1 MTDALDRE
9 ALKKFTLNVGGGR
22 ILTEESSVLLVKL
35 FLPLRDYL
43 SHAKTVDSIYD
54 RVKAHP
60 GCNSEIVQLATSVI
74 TLYRVVSKSQSSV
87 YQCVNALVEH
97 LIKSVIVQTLQPLE
111 RGVPNVDAR
120 ITSHAKIG
128 IRDIYVTLYT
138 NPSMLQMFQS
148 ELPPKSMVVFVSK
161 LSVEDPYYPIYASR
175 GRSLTKGQI
184 ESLLRLHTL
193 GYSHQTVVFE
203 ALCSVLEFVNQAL
216 RFADLVYYGQLMS
229 LFPNTCIN
237 TVPQKLGSPS
247 SVSDLRVKFET
258 GLLMTICR
266 RLTKIVNPQTKRIT
280 YQNLCDA
287 ILDNPE
293 FPILKQL
300 MFVTTENRP
309 PAVTGAARALQGS
322 VPTFNNPQSPGV
334 PAFANPQSR
343 PQVSAVKNP
352 QNLPKMGSFKMPPSR
367 PRVLSVKYPQSPHK
381 MGSLKMP
388 QSPPK
393 MASFKMPQSPP
404 RVSAFKNPQSPPK
417 IASFKMPQSPPKIA
431 SFKMPQS
438 PPKMGSFKMPQ
449 SPPHFASPQS
459 PPRLPS
465 PQTPPRI
472 ALPQTPPRIALP
484 QTPPRTTS
492 PQTPPRV
499 ASPRTP
505 PRIASPQTPPR
516 VASPRTPPRIASP
529 RTPPRIASPRTVLDM
544 GSQSD
549 MRVFPNGIPPKA
561 PYVRSPDYTR
571 ARQSSPTQQSNDSQG
586 PLPLGTPRAAG
597 WSQGRF
603 DSQELRDVIEY
614 LPQSD
619 ADADLKSETYEL
631 RDFDAI
637 LPGTP
642 AARDSLFWKNVPS
655 SARRYT
661 PLSPTSKA
669 SSPDLISLQRTPHAE
684 QSWPP
689 QITSYPTSRTGSPI
703 TLDDIDMHQY

>member
-43 SHAKTVDSIYD
+43 SHAKTVDTIYD

-60 GCNSEIVQLATSVI
+60 GCNSEIVQLTTSVI
-74 TLYRVVSKSQSSV
+74 TSYRVVSKSQSSV

-97 LIKSVIVQTLQPLE
+97 LIKSVIVQTLQPIE
-111 RGVPNVDAR
+111 RGVPNVDSR

-309 PAVTGAARALQGS
+309 PVPVSLCETQGTRVAAVTGAARDSTLRG
-322 VPTFNNPQSPGV
+322 VV

-367 PRVLSVKYPQSPHK
+367 PRVSSVKYPQSPPK
-381 MGSLKMP
+381 IGSFKMP
-388 QSPPK
+388 QSQPK
-393 MASFKMPQSPP
+393 IGSFKMPQSPP

-417 IASFKMPQSPPKIA
+417 
-431 SFKMPQS
+431 
-438 PPKMGSFKMPQ
+438 MGSFKMPQ
-449 SPPHFASPQS
+449 SPPRVSAVNNPQSPPRFTPSQSPPRFASPQS

-472 ALPQTPPRIALP
+472 ALPQTS
-484 QTPPRTTS
+484 PRTTS

-499 ASPRTP
+499 ALPRTPPRIASPQTP

-529 RTPPRIASPRTVLDM
+529 RTVLNM

-571 ARQSSPTQQSNDSQG
+571 ARQSSPTQPSNDSQG
-586 PLPLGTPRAAG
+586 P
-597 WSQGRF
+597 F
-603 DSQELRDVIEY
+603 DSQELRDIIEY

-669 SSPDLISLQRTPHAE
+669 SSPDPISLQRTPHAE

>member
-1 MTDALDRE
+1 MTHPNHLASPTTTLFAMTDALDRE

-43 SHAKTVDSIYD
+43 SHAKTVDTIYD

-60 GCNSEIVQLATSVI
+60 GCNSEIVQLTTSVI
-74 TLYRVVSKSQSSV
+74 TSYRVVSKSQSSV

-184 ESLLRLHTL
+184 ESLLKLHTL
-193 GYSHQTVVFE
+193 CYSHQSVVFE

-309 PAVTGAARALQGS
+309 PVPVSLCETQGTRVAAVTGAARDSTLRG
-322 VPTFNNPQSPGV
+322 VV

-343 PQVSAVKNP
+343 PQVSAGKNP

-367 PRVLSVKYPQSPHK
+367 PRVSSVKYPQSPPK
-381 MGSLKMP
+381 IGSFKMP
-388 QSPPK
+388 QSQPK
-393 MASFKMPQSPP
+393 IGSFKMPQSPP

-417 IASFKMPQSPPKIA
+417 
-431 SFKMPQS
+431 
-438 PPKMGSFKMPQ
+438 MGSFKMPQ
-449 SPPHFASPQS
+449 SPPRVSAVNNPQSPPRFTPSQSPPRFASPQS

-472 ALPQTPPRIALP
+472 ALPQTS
-484 QTPPRTTS
+484 PRTVS

-499 ASPRTP
+499 AL
-505 PRIASPQTPPR
+505 
-516 VASPRTPPRIASP
+516 P
-529 RTPPRIASPRTVLDM
+529 RTPPRIASPRTVLNM

-571 ARQSSPTQQSNDSQG
+571 ARQSSPTQPSNDSQG
-586 PLPLGTPRAAG
+586 P
-597 WSQGRF
+597 F
-603 DSQELRDVIEY
+603 DSQELRDIIEY

-669 SSPDLISLQRTPHAE
+669 SSPDPISLQRTPHAE

>member
-1 MTDALDRE
+1 MTHPNHLASPTTTPFAMTDALDPE

-22 ILTEESSVLLVKL
+22 ILTDESSVLLVKL

-43 SHAKTVDSIYD
+43 SHAKTVDTIYD

-60 GCNSEIVQLATSVI
+60 GCNSEIVELATSVI
-74 TLYRVVSKSQSSV
+74 TSNRLVSKSQSSV

-97 LIKSVIVQTLQPLE
+97 LIKSVIVQTLQPIE
-111 RGVPNVDAR
+111 PGVPNVDSR

-138 NPSMLQMFQS
+138 NPSMFQMFQS

-161 LSVEDPYYPIYASR
+161 LSVEDPYFPIYASR

-184 ESLLRLHTL
+184 ESLLKLHTL

-216 RFADLVYYGQLMS
+216 RFADPVYYGQLMS

-237 TVPQKLGSPS
+237 TVPQKRGSPS
-247 SVSDLRVKFET
+247 AVSDLRVRFET

-266 RLTKIVNPQTKRIT
+266 RLTKIANPQAHRIT

-309 PAVTGAARALQGS
+309 P
-322 VPTFNNPQSPGV
+322 VPTFNDPQRPPQIAAFKDPQSLP
-334 PAFANPQSR
+334 R
-343 PQVSAVKNP
+343 VSAVKNP
-352 QNLPKMGSFKMPPSR
+352 QSTPKMGN
-367 PRVLSVKYPQSPHK
+367 
-381 MGSLKMP
+381 
-388 QSPPK
+388 
-393 MASFKMPQSPP
+393 FKMPQSRP
-404 RVSAFKNPQSPPK
+404 RVPTVKT
-417 IASFKMPQSPPKIA
+417 
-431 SFKMPQS
+431 PQS

-449 SPPHFASPQS
+449 SPPRAPAFKNLQSPPKMGSFKMPQSPPKMGSFKNPQSPPKMGNFKMPQSPPRVLAFTAFKNPQS
-459 PPRLPS
+459 PPRLVS
-465 PQTPPRI
+465 PQ
-472 ALPQTPPRIALP
+472 
-484 QTPPRTTS
+484 
-492 PQTPPRV
+492 
-499 ASPRTP
+499 TP

-516 VASPRTPPRIASP
+516 IASPRTPPRLASPRTPPRLASPQSPPRLASPRTPPRIASP
-529 RTPPRIASPRTVLDM
+529 RTPPRIASPRTVPDIGVLGNGVLDN

-549 MRVFPNGIPPKA
+549 VRVFPNGIPPKA

-571 ARQSSPTQQSNDSQG
+571 ARRSSPSSPGGTRPNPSIEPTQSND
-586 PLPLGTPRAAG
+586 
-597 WSQGRF
+597 
-603 DSQELRDVIEY
+603 DQELRDILEY
-614 LPQSD
+614 LPPSD
-619 ADADLKSETYEL
+619 ADADLKSETYQL

-661 PLSPTSKA
+661 PHPVYGESPTTD
-669 SSPDLISLQRTPHAE
+669 DLISR
-684 QSWPP
+684 QSWPQ

-703 TLDDIDMHQY
+703 TLNDIDMEQY